1 MLRPTL
7 IALIALAGAAASS
20 QAVGA
25 EEKTIEPGYW
35 AVTNKVSAI
44 ISQTKKEQRCITP
57 AEVSKFVEG
66 PSNRHYKCTY
76 PTRIFQNGKIT
87 LKGTCATKNG
97 HTVKVKAT
105 GSYSPSTFKM
115 VADIDTTYA
124 GLPLSGRA
132 TTDARRVSDTCPVQ
146 PKVG

>member
-25 EEKTIEPGYW
+25 EEKTIDPGYW

-132 TTDARRVSDTCPVQ
+132 TTDARRVSDTCPVP
-146 PKVG
+146 PKAS